1 MLYALTAPTWY
12 STMWHLTS
20 WGFASQAN
28 VDGKNIGET
37 LGQPDPVLF
46 YMLKEDAKT
55 AKTKQIRD

>member
-55 AKTKQIRD
+55 KQIKD